1 MLAAKLIPVSKIHA
15 NTYNPNTVAA
25 PEMDLLELSIR
36 EDGFTQPLVCYHDKE
51 QDKYILIDGFHRY
64 IVAKDRLELPSVPVT
79 VIDKPFENRIAST
92 IRHNRARGTHGIEKM
107 GNIVQ
112 QLVANEWSDERI
124 AKELGMDREEVF
136 RFKQRSG
143 LKSAFSNHEFSK
155 SWIEFEKRYYK
166 GKKETWEVEKTI

>member
-1 MLAAKLIPVSKIHA
+1 FPVLAAKLIPVSKIHA

-92 IRHNRARGTHGIEKM
+92 IRHNR
-107 GNIVQ
+107 
-112 QLVANEWSDERI
+112 
-124 AKELGMDREEVF
+124 
-136 RFKQRSG
+136 
-143 LKSAFSNHEFSK
+143 
-155 SWIEFEKRYYK
+155 
-166 GKKETWEVEKTI
+166 

>member
-1 MLAAKLIPVSKIHA
+1 
-15 NTYNPNTVAA
+15 
-25 PEMDLLELSIR
+25 MDLLELSIR

-64 IVAKDRLELPSVPVT
+64 IVA
-79 VIDKPFENRIAST
+79 
-92 IRHNRARGTHGIEKM
+92 M

-166 GKKETWEVEKTI
+166 GKKET

>member
-1 MLAAKLIPVSKIHA
+1 MSDIDFPVLAAKLIPVSKIHA

-51 QDKYILIDGFHRY
+51 QDKYI
-64 IVAKDRLELPSVPVT
+64 LPSVPVT

-166 GKKETWEVEKTI
+166 GKKET

>member
-1 MLAAKLIPVSKIHA
+1 M
-15 NTYNPNTVAA
+15 
-25 PEMDLLELSIR
+25 
-36 EDGFTQPLVCYHDKE
+36 
-51 QDKYILIDGFHRY
+51 
-64 IVAKDRLELPSVPVT
+64 
-79 VIDKPFENRIAST
+79 IDKPFENRIAST

-143 LKSAFSNHEFSK
+143 LKVPFLTMNSANLGLSLK
-155 SWIEFEKRYYK
+155 KILQRQ
-166 GKKETWEVEKTI
+166 KET